1 MMKMLRALHNV
12 EKLTVSASFVQR
24 RITDVD
30 DDWEARLS
38 LPCTLSH
45 LKFVKIKS
53 LQGCDNEFKF
63 VEFRWKNGVV
73 LEEMVLWFS
82 DFPRKFSSP
91 EQADIAKK
99 FSKKLRA
106 VPRAS

>member
-1 MMKMLRALHNV
+1 M
-12 EKLTVSASFVQR
+12 TVSV
-24 RITDVD
+24 T
-30 DDWEARLS
+30 
-38 LPCTLSH
+38 P
-45 LKFVKIKS
+45 KIKS

-91 EQADIAKK
+91 EQADIVKK

-106 VPRAS
+106 VPRASSNLKTTMNVGITRWIGQEVK